1 MELLVPTISIIVSV
15 IGSVGTS
22 AYVIW
27 RQIHDYRKEM
37 REDIKIQ
44 SQRADDLYVRLS
56 NSAERTDKLYEMFID
71 LIKEGRK

>member
-1 MELLVPTISIIVSV
+1 MESWIQTGSIISS
-15 IGSVGTS
+15 IGATG
-22 AYVIW
+22 YIIW
-27 RQIHDYRKEM
+27 KQLNEYRKEM

-71 LIKEGRK
+71 LVKEGRK

>member
-1 MELLVPTISIIVSV
+1 MESWIQTGSIISS
-15 IGSVGTS
+15 IGATG
-22 AYVIW
+22 YIIW
-27 RQIHDYRKEM
+27 KQLHEYRKEM

>member
-71 LIKEGRK
+71 LVKEVRK